1 MKMILVVVVKWRHSA
16 NDLLGSF
23 GSLFS
28 LFIYLLIYLFIISC
42 NFCIKTV
49 MQLEV
54 NKEKWQANDVFWLLM
69 LLIYSHFLAF
79 FCYSSDA
86 V

>member
-1 MKMILVVVVKWRHSA
+1 MKMILVVVGKWRHSA

-28 LFIYLLIYLFIISC
+28 LFIYLFIISC

-49 MQLEV
+49 IQLEV
-54 NKEKWQANDVFWLLM
+54 NKEKWQANDLFWLLM